1 LALLKLRQRS
11 VVERK
16 MAAGEIKHKSGVGFV
31 YTDNEELEFLGD
43 KDQDDSDEGSD
54 EDDENDEADVV
65 KNKKSK

>member
-1 LALLKLRQRS
+1 
-11 VVERK
+11 

-54 EDDENDEADVV
+54 EDDEADVV